1 MFFETKK
8 SELSFT
14 TSSPFRMSFDAT
26 AEAPPARVFEV
37 LADDAAMKKWFADC
51 KDVRWTSAAP
61 YGVGSTRDVQ
71 LKMLSVKERFLAWE
85 PGVRIT
91 FSIDA
96 ITIPL
101 VKALVEDI
109 QLEALG
115 EKGTRIV
122 WTVHYEP
129 SLVMRA
135 AHPVAKMVFGKM
147 WRASLAGL
155 VKYADVHG

>member
-1 MFFETKK
+1 MFFDTTK
-8 SELSFT
+8 SELAFT
-14 TSSPFRMSFDAT
+14 TSSPFHLSFDAT
-26 AEAPPARVFEV
+26 AEAPPKRVFEV

-51 KDVRWTSAAP
+51 KDIRWTSNAP
-61 YGVGSTRDVQ
+61 YGVGSTREVQ

-85 PGVRIT
+85 PGVRMT

-96 ITIPL
+96 ISIPL

-135 AHPVAKMVFGKM
+135 AHPVAKMIFGKM

-155 VKYADVHG
+155 VKYADAHG